1 MLADDITDAVL
12 IGFLKVIEDVENVGR
27 DAGRLAFSV
36 TLFEFSSEIVLPSLL
51 FIQQ

>member
-12 IGFLKVIEDVENVGR
+12 IGFLKMIEDVESVDR
-27 DAGRLAFSV
+27 DADQLAFSV
-36 TLFEFSSEIVLPSLL
+36 TLFEFSSEIVLSPLL